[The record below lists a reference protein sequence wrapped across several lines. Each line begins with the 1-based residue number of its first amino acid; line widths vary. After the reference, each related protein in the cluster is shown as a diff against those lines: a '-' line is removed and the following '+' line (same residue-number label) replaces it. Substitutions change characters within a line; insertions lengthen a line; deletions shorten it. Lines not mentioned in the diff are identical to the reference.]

1 VTKIKSL
8 RQARLKSPTPSSRK
22 PRNHRLSDE
31 PLTDGTSQIST
42 PRSGFVHAL
51 PAVMN
56 GMPLMIVARNLGHR
70 DTRMCELHYAHL
82 PPGHVRDAIREG
94 APKFGFKPDSKVALL
109 RG

>member
-1 VTKIKSL
+1 VTKIKSV
-8 RQARLKSPTPSSRK
+8 RHALKSLRPSRRK
-22 PRNHRLSDE
+22 PRNHRLTDE
-31 PLTDGTSQIST
+31 PLTGGASQIST

-56 GMPLMIVARNLGHR
+56 DMPLMIVARNLGHR

-82 PPGHVRDAIREG
+82 PPGPDAIREG

>member
-1 VTKIKSL
+1 
-8 RQARLKSPTPSSRK
+8 
-22 PRNHRLSDE
+22 
-31 PLTDGTSQIST
+31 
-42 PRSGFVHAL
+42 VHAL
-51 PAVMN
+51 TAVMN

>member
-8 RQARLKSPTPSSRK
+8 RQARRKSLTPSRRK
-22 PRNHRLSDE
+22 PRNHLLTDE
-31 PLTDGTSQIST
+31 PLTGGASQIST

-70 DTRMCELHYAHL
+70 DTRMCELRYAHL
-82 PPGHVRDAIREG
+82 PTRPRA
-94 APKFGFKPDSKVALL
+94 
-109 RG
+109 

>member
-1 VTKIKSL
+1 MTKIKSL
-8 RQARLKSPTPSSRK
+8 RQARRKSPTPSRRK
-22 PRNHRLSDE
+22 PRNHLLTDE
-31 PLTDGTSQIST
+31 PLTGGASQIST

-82 PPGHVRDAIREG
+82 PSGHVRDAIREG

>member
-1 VTKIKSL
+1 MTKIKSL
-8 RQARLKSPTPSSRK
+8 RQARRKSLTPSRRK
-22 PRNHRLSDE
+22 PRNHLRTDE
-31 PLTDGTSQIST
+31 PLTGGALQIST

-56 GMPLMIVARNLGHR
+56 GMPLMIVTRNLGHR

>member
-1 VTKIKSL
+1 
-8 RQARLKSPTPSSRK
+8 
-22 PRNHRLSDE
+22 
-31 PLTDGTSQIST
+31 
-42 PRSGFVHAL
+42 VHAL

-82 PPGHVRDAIREG
+82 P

>member
-1 VTKIKSL
+1 
-8 RQARLKSPTPSSRK
+8 
-22 PRNHRLSDE
+22 
-31 PLTDGTSQIST
+31 
-42 PRSGFVHAL
+42 VHAL
-51 PAVMN
+51 PAVTN

-70 DTRMCELHYAHL
+70 DTRMANCITRPSHPDTRMCELHYAPL

>member
-1 VTKIKSL
+1 MTKIKSL
-8 RQARLKSPTPSSRK
+8 RQARLKSLTPSRRK

-82 PPGHVRDAIREG
+82 P

>member
-1 VTKIKSL
+1 MTKIKSL
-8 RQARLKSPTPSSRK
+8 RQARRKSLTPSRRK
-22 PRNHRLSDE
+22 PRNHLLTDE
-31 PLTDGTSQIST
+31 PLTGGIST

-51 PAVMN
+51 PAIMN

-70 DTRMCELHYAHL
+70 DRRMCELRYAHL

>member
-8 RQARLKSPTPSSRK
+8 RQARRKSLTPSRRK
-22 PRNHRLSDE
+22 TRNHLHTDE
-31 PLTDGTSQIST
+31 PLTGGASQIST
-42 PRSGFVHAL
+42 PQSGFVHAL
-51 PAVMN
+51 PAVTN
-56 GMPLMIVARNLGHR
+56 APLMIVARNLGHR

-94 APKFGFKPDSKVALL
+94 APKFGFKPDSKVTLL

>member
-1 VTKIKSL
+1 MLAVSSG
-8 RQARLKSPTPSSRK
+8 AKSPPICR
-22 PRNHRLSDE
+22 
-31 PLTDGTSQIST
+31 
-42 PRSGFVHAL
+42 F
-51 PAVMN
+51 
-56 GMPLMIVARNLGHR
+56 HR

>member
-8 RQARLKSPTPSSRK
+8 PQARRKSLTPSRRK
-22 PRNHRLSDE
+22 PRNHLLTDE
-31 PLTDGTSQIST
+31 PLTGGASQIST

-94 APKFGFKPDSKVALL
+94 ALKFGFKPDSKVALL

>member
-8 RQARLKSPTPSSRK
+8 RQARRKSLTPSRRK
-22 PRNHRLSDE
+22 PRNHRLTDE
-31 PLTDGTSQIST
+31 PLTGGASQIST

-82 PPGHVRDAIREG
+82 PPGHVRDAIHEG

>member
-8 RQARLKSPTPSSRK
+8 RQARRKSLTPSRRK
-22 PRNHRLSDE
+22 PRNHLLTDE
-31 PLTDGTSQIST
+31 PLTGGASQIST

-51 PAVMN
+51 TAVMN
-56 GMPLMIVARNLGHR
+56 GMPLIVVARNLGHR

>member
-1 VTKIKSL
+1 
-8 RQARLKSPTPSSRK
+8 
-22 PRNHRLSDE
+22 
-31 PLTDGTSQIST
+31 
-42 PRSGFVHAL
+42 VHAL

-109 RG
+109 WG

>member
-8 RQARLKSPTPSSRK
+8 RQARRKSLTPSRRK
-22 PRNHRLSDE
+22 PRNHLLTDE
-31 PLTDGTSQIST
+31 PQIST

>member
-1 VTKIKSL
+1 M
-8 RQARLKSPTPSSRK
+8 
-22 PRNHRLSDE
+22 
-31 PLTDGTSQIST
+31 
-42 PRSGFVHAL
+42 HAL

-94 APKFGFKPDSKVALL
+94 APKFGFAIVTRRRRRQLHHWLIIVCA
-109 RG
+109 